1 MLRVA
6 ELKMEN
12 NHLPMETHI
21 FEVAGAIRRAVLPP
35 GGTDTCTLRGEDRQ
49 YCGALHSISAIV
61 LLDD

>member
-1 MLRVA
+1 
-6 ELKMEN
+6 
-12 NHLPMETHI
+12 METHI

>member
-1 MLRVA
+1 V
-6 ELKMEN
+6 
-12 NHLPMETHI
+12 ETHI
-21 FEVAGAIRRAVLPP
+21 FEAGKFIDLLGLGTRVMLPP